1 MNHKILNKEF
11 GSDFHCVE
19 FDNGNLKKTIP
30 NNAEYFGC
38 GRYAINYLISHYF
51 DLGLWKNI
59 YMPEYF
65 CYDVINSIKK
75 TGINV
80 KYYSDYPLAD
90 DNEVISNLFFEKGD
104 VLFRMNYFGAR
115 SFRDNS
121 EINIPVIEDHS
132 HNLLSNWALNS
143 NADWCVGSLRK
154 TLPIPDGGILWSPK
168 HCPCFAPVVLTN
180 EHKLLSKTRF
190 EAMLLKKK
198 YLENDLK
205 VDKIEFLS
213 KFKET
218 EISFAINQIS
228 GISDI
233 SRKIFQ
239 EIPKKIDSSKRKNL
253 DYIISLLDLTNL
265 ETVNMNS
272 NENPFS
278 LVLLFKSK
286 ENRDTIQEF
295 LISNCIYP
303 AILWVIE
310 NISANNEIIKFS
322 ERMLSLHIDFRY
334 TAKDMIR
341 MSEIINKGIQGLDND
356 I

>member
-1 MNHKILNKEF
+1 MRKNEY
-11 GSDFHCVE
+11 GSDFNHIE
-19 FDNGNLKKTIP
+19 FDKRDLKIELPK
-30 NNAEYFGC
+30 NAEYFGC

-65 CYDVINSIKK
+65 CYDVIESIKN

-90 DNEVISNLFFEKGD
+90 DNEVISNLLFEKGD
-104 VLFRMNYFGAR
+104 VLFRMNYFGTR

-132 HNLLSNWALNS
+132 HNLFSNWALNS

-168 HCPCFAPVVLTN
+168 DCPGFAPVVLTN

-198 YLENDLK
+198 YLENDFK
-205 VDKIEFLS
+205 GDKIEFLR

-218 EISFAINQIS
+218 EISFGINQIS

-233 SRKIFQ
+233 SRKIIQ
-239 EIPKKIDSSKRKNL
+239 EIPKKIDYYKRKNY
-253 DYIISLLDLTNL
+253 DYIISLLKLTNI
-265 ETVNMNS
+265 EIVNINS

-278 LVLLFKSK
+278 LVFLFKSK
-286 ENRDTIQEF
+286 ENRDNICNV
-295 LISNCIYP
+295 LIRNDIYP
-303 AILWVIE
+303 AVLWVIE
-310 NISANNEIIKFS
+310 NTNVNNEIINFS

-334 TAKDMIR
+334 TAKDMTR